1 MFLRIDKLQTELPEP
16 TERDPNAAAAV
27 QELLGGK
34 FGEMSTLN
42 NYLFQ
47 SFNFR
52 GRDDARPFYDLVA
65 NIAAEEVGHVELV
78 THTIGGLLSSKNDK
92 GKSAPNPDDT
102 PLGMY
107 KDARYAL
114 HFLDGGFGGRPEN
127 SHGLPWDGSNVF
139 NSGNLVLDMLHNFFL
154 ESGARNGK
162 LRVYEMCDN
171 PAARALCGYLLV
183 RGGVHQLAYAKAV
196 ERLTGA
202 NLMPMF
208 PLPDIRS
215 DRIDECK
222 KHLATDEHTKVYRF
236 SPDDFRQMHLIW
248 NGTHPED
255 GKELSVVD
263 TFPEGAIPP
272 QSPEI
277 AEAFA
282 PAYEPGEIYEIAAKL
297 ARETGHDKPDRTAD
311 YAA

>member
-1 MFLRIDKLQTELPEP
+1 MFLRIDKLLTPLPEP

-78 THTIGGLLSSKNDK
+78 THTIGGLLSAASDK
-92 GKSAPNPDDT
+92 GKSGVDPNEAP
-102 PLGMY
+102 LEGF
-107 KDARYAL
+107 KDMRYAL

-162 LRVYEMCDN
+162 LRVYEMCPN
-171 PAARALCGYLLV
+171 PAARALTGYLLV

-196 ERLTGA
+196 EKLTGA

-208 PLPDIRS
+208 PLPDIRT
-215 DRIDECK
+215 DRIDECLP
-222 KHLATDEHTKVYRF
+222 HLAKDEHTKLYRF
-236 SPDDFRQMHLIW
+236 SPDDYREMAAVW

-255 GKELSVVD
+255 GRPLEVVD
-263 TFPEGAIPP
+263 AFPAGFPAP
-272 QSPEI
+272 SAPEI
-277 AEAFA
+277 SEAFS
-282 PAYEPGEIYEIAAKL
+282 PAYEPGEIFEIAAKL
-297 ARETGHDKPDRTAD
+297 ARESGHPKPDRPAD
-311 YAA
+311 A